1 MRKNKIRLVPFEKI
15 ERRWEKNPAIQK
27 AYEDLEPEYQLVKSL
42 IEVRIKKNLSQ
53 EELAKKVGM
62 KQPVI
67 SRIESMHSLP
77 SVATLKKISKALG
90 EPLLIRFGH
99 R

>member
-1 MRKNKIRLVPFEKI
+1 MRKNKIKLIPFEKI
-15 ERRWEKNPAIQK
+15 ERRWAKNPTIQK
-27 AYEDLEPEYQLVKSL
+27 VYEELEPEYQLVKSL
-42 IEVRIKKNLSQ
+42 IEIRVKKNLSQ
-53 EELAKKVGM
+53 EELAEKVGM

-90 EPLLIRFGH
+90 EPLLIRFGS

>member
-1 MRKNKIRLVPFEKI
+1 MRKNKIKLIPFEKI
-15 ERRWEKNPAIQK
+15 ERRWAKNPAIQK

-42 IEVRIKKNLSQ
+42 IEIRVKKNLSQ
-53 EELAKKVGM
+53 EELAEKVGM

-90 EPLLIRFGH
+90 EPLLIRFGS